1 LPFSTGALRAGALCS
16 PLVHIHILGVCG
28 TFMGGIA
35 AIAQAAG
42 HRVTGCD
49 ANVYPPM
56 STQLAA
62 QGIGLIEG
70 YEADQ
75 LALNPDLWVIGN
87 VVSRGKPLVEGILN
101 QGRPYV
107 SGPQWL
113 AENILAGK
121 SVLAV
126 SGTHGKTT
134 TSSMLA
140 WILEEAGFAPGFLI
154 GGVPQDFGVS
164 ARLGGRKHFVIEA
177 DEYDTA
183 FFDKRAKMV
192 HYRPR
197 VAVVTNIEFDHADI
211 FQDLAAIE
219 TQFHYFLRTVPSSGQ
234 VIANGA
240 DPAIDRV
247 LARGCWTPVDRF
259 GVTQGWSASDLGS
272 GGFEVFREMKPV
284 GRLRWELLGEHN
296 RQNALAAI
304 AAAHAAGV
312 DPAAAVDALGRFH
325 SVRRRMELR
334 GEARG
339 VSVWDDFAHHP
350 TAISATLAGLR
361 EKVGNA
367 RILAVLEPRSNTMR
381 AGIMKDRLPA
391 SLETADRVFC
401 YSANLDWDAQTTL
414 AALGARARCET
425 DLERLVA
432 AIVAEARAGDQVL
445 VMSNGSFGGIHD
457 RLLAEFEKR
466 APARAKA

>member
-1 LPFSTGALRAGALCS
+1 
-16 PLVHIHILGVCG
+16 
-28 TFMGGIA
+28 MGGIA

-62 QGIGLIEG
+62 QGIELTEG

-87 VVSRGKPLVEGILN
+87 VVSRGRPLVEGILN

-113 AENILAGK
+113 AENVLAGK
-121 SVLAV
+121 RVLAV

-140 WILEEAGFAPGFLI
+140 WILEDAGLAPGFLI
-154 GGVPQDFGVS
+154 GGVPQNFGVS
-164 ARLGGRKHFVIEA
+164 ARLGRQKDFVIEA

-183 FFDKRAKMV
+183 FFDKRSKMV

-197 VAVVTNIEFDHADI
+197 IAVVTNIEFDHADI
-211 FQDLAAIE
+211 FDDLAAIE
-219 TQFHYFLRTVPSSGQ
+219 TQFHHFVRTVPGSGQ
-234 VIANGA
+234 LVVNGA

-247 LARGCWTPVDRF
+247 LAQGCWTPVDRF
-259 GVTQGWSASDLGS
+259 GVSEGWSASDLG
-272 GGFEVFREMKPV
+272 GGSFEVLHEMKPV

-304 AAAHAAGV
+304 AAARAAGV
-312 DPAAAVDALGRFH
+312 DPVAALSALGRFQ
-325 SVRRRMELR
+325 SVKRRMEFR
-334 GEARG
+334 GKAAG
-339 VSVWDDFAHHP
+339 VSIWDDFAHHP
-350 TAISATLAGLR
+350 TAIATTLAGLR
-361 EKVGNA
+361 EKTGGE
-367 RILAVLEPRSNTMR
+367 RILAVLEPRSHTMR
-381 AGIMKDRLPA
+381 AGFMKDRLPA
-391 SLETADRVFC
+391 SLARADRVFC
-401 YSANLDWDAQTTL
+401 YSANLDWDAQ
-414 AALGARARCET
+414 AALVSLGVRARCET
-425 DLERLVA
+425 EFERLVG

-445 VMSNGSFGGIHD
+445 VMSNGGFGGIHD

-466 APARAKA
+466 AAASMKA